1 MFIVFDHRPIH
12 PDLKILKNLK
22 LEMFEKRLQLVKMN
36 KSDPWDIETLR
47 YVLKSLKKHKSR
59 DPHNLI
65 NEPFRPEIIGSDL
78 EYSLLLLLNK
88 VRQTFIIP
96 DFMEFQ
102 TLSLFIR
109 GEEEKIP

>member
-47 YVLKSLKKHKSR
+47 SVLKSA
-59 DPHNLI
+59 
-65 NEPFRPEIIGSDL
+65 
-78 EYSLLLLLNK
+78 
-88 VRQTFIIP
+88 
-96 DFMEFQ
+96 
-102 TLSLFIR
+102 
-109 GEEEKIP
+109 